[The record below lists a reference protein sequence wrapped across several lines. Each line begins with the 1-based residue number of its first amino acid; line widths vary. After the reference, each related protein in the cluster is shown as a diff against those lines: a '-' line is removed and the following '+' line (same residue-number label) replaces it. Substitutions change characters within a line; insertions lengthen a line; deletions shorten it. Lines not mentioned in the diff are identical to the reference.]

1 MVDVS
6 GYLSIGDFSRAT
18 HMTIKTLR
26 HYHEIGL
33 LTPAEVDPGSGY
45 RRYGADQI
53 PVAQVIHRFRD
64 LGMPL
69 EEIQSV
75 LSAPDLRTRNERITT
90 HLDRLEAELGRTRSA
105 IASLRDLLTPSVTA
119 PVSLRSVP
127 SVNCAAVTDV
137 VDGADSVAWGAGA
150 LGELHATLAAQ
161 GISPTGCPGGIFD
174 DDVFTEHH
182 GRMTIYLPCTGQ
194 VRPTGRVT
202 PMVIPSAELAII
214 EHPGPYQN
222 VDLTYGTLADYVA
235 RHAIAVEGPIREY
248 YVVSQLDTA
257 DTSRWRTEIGWPVF
271 AVLSGPLRQCV
282 PERGGVELDPG
293 DAERSEDLAER
304 VLGHL
309 GERLTRPACCR
320 QRACRAERDPRALP
334 LGGVRDRQRVHP
346 VGGAAHRHVQE
357 VMMMHVHYFVNP
369 FTSEPE
375 MRLRLDSAPA
385 GFPNATLT
393 ATRRPLT
400 PGVRAPAARPRRRPF
415 PAPIRPQIRPPR
427 SLTGHTNHPP
437 RQCEGCSYPGVRTS
451 FALSEP
457 ARYIPISRS
466 LERGRRDQ
474 TGSGR
479 RELVKLLNC
488 LVNHET

>member
-119 PVSLRSVP
+119 PVSLRSMP

-271 AVLSGPLRQCV
+271 AVLSRPLRDRRPLRQCV

-309 GERLTRPACCR
+309 GERLTRSARCR
-320 QRACRAERDPRALP
+320 KRACRAERDPRALP

-375 MRLRLDSAPA
+375 MRLRLDSAPM

-415 PAPIRPQIRPPR
+415 PLRSGPR
-427 SLTGHTNHPP
+427 SGP
-437 RQCEGCSYPGVRTS
+437 REASQVTPITHHDNAKDVRTPGYEHPS
-451 FALSEP
+451 HC
-457 ARYIPISRS
+457 RS
-466 LERGRRDQ
+466 PPDIYP
-474 TGSGR
+474 
-479 RELVKLLNC
+479 
-488 LVNHET
+488 